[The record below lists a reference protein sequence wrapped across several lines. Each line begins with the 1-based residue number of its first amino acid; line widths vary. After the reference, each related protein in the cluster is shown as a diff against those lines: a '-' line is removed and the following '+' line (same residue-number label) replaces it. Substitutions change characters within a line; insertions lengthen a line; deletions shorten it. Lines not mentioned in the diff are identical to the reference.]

1 MLNNLLNIGKTS
13 LQASQAWMNVTGNNI
28 ANADTEGYS
37 RQYIDQRDNYAINY
51 RPGAMGMGVNAQ
63 QVLRYYDSF
72 LEQSYIRQNT
82 NSARWDEQDK
92 LMTSLETLFNE
103 SNRTGLSSTLQNYFK
118 AWSDLGLYPDS
129 TAHRASLLSYADNL
143 GDMFSNTA
151 EQIRKLQQDMSVSIQ
166 DTVKRVN
173 EISRAIADLNRQIT
187 ANTIDGINNPNSLLD
202 QRDQLVRELSELI
215 NVQTTDNGKGNF
227 TVQLTTGQPLVEGET
242 IYELAYL
249 DGHTQT
255 QYRLQA
261 GSAYKGKVEYEGND
275 GFEYTLD
282 MLAGNKFRVSLD
294 GGRTWLKGDDGQEL
308 RFDITDRDGDGKSD
322 PVRVKN
328 LTISFTD
335 IYQKNNDGKPVDA
348 AGNVLTWDATQGPDG
363 AWVLDDP
370 NSPDNG
376 KVIDAAGKVL
386 TWDAAQGPKGAW
398 VLDDPTSP
406 DDGKV
411 ITANG
416 DAVEWNDADKK
427 WYLEGTTTEVQ
438 AEDLATPTSP
448 ALTLGSV
455 YKKNANG
462 QVVDKD
468 DNPLTWNEADGKWE
482 DRGKN
487 PPLDAIPALVASA
500 GDKFDL
506 TPKDALYWIEPT
518 RGPQNVTP
526 QVYLDG
532 TDNKDRVYGGKM
544 ASYFNIRDDNC
555 ARYLDELD
563 ATARSLIWEVNR
575 QHSQGAGLQKF
586 DSLQG
591 TESVGDTGQ
600 PLGSWQ
606 SRLVFSDKLQAGT
619 IQFHFYD
626 KLTDKGH
633 LSSATL
639 DFDPATDSLE
649 DVMAK
654 INALTDKDGK
664 QLLQASIQNGRL
676 EIISNNADQQFVLG
690 ADSSGLMAALGV
702 NTFFSGNSA
711 ESLAVN
717 EMLHKNSHWVASGQV
732 NGNFEVNEGDGATAT
747 AIGELAK
754 KDVTISTTWKTV
766 DNQTISEFY
775 ANLVSEVGSE
785 RRLSKTNSEYHSTL
799 TQDLFERSQAVSGVN
814 LDEEM
819 TNLIKYQH
827 SYIAAAKLITTADQ
841 MLQTLLGIKQ

>member
-187 ANTIDGINNPNSLLD
+187 ANTIDGISNPNSLLD
-202 QRDQLVRELSELI
+202 QRDQLVRELSELL

-255 QYRLQA
+255 QYRLQPN
-261 GSAYKGKVEYEGND
+261 SAYKGKVEYEGSD

-282 MLAGNKFRVSLD
+282 MLSGNQFRVSLD

-335 IYQKNNDGKPVDA
+335 IYQTNNAGKFVDAKGNELDHFDKTLGSDGAWVNANGEVIDA
-348 AGNVLTWDATQGPDG
+348 AGNVLTWDTTSETWQ
-363 AWVLDDP
+363 
-370 NSPDNG
+370 NG
-376 KVIDAAGKVL
+376 G
-386 TWDAAQGPKGAW
+386 
-398 VLDDPTSP
+398 
-406 DDGKV
+406 
-411 ITANG
+411 
-416 DAVEWNDADKK
+416 
-427 WYLEGTTTEVQ
+427 Q
-438 AEDLATPTSP
+438 AATPTSP

-455 YKKNANG
+455 YKKVNG

-468 DNPLTWNEADGKWE
+468 DNPLTWNEADKKWK
-482 DRGKN
+482 DGN
-487 PPLDAIPALVASA
+487 GNDAVPALDDGA

-555 ARYLDELD
+555 TRYLDELD

-626 KLTDKGH
+626 KNIDDGKGGKKH
-633 LSSATL
+633 LGSATL

-654 INALTDKDGK
+654 INALTDGDGK

-676 EIISNNADQQFVLG
+676 EIISKNADQQFVLG
-690 ADSSGLMAALGV
+690 ADSSGLMAALGL

-732 NGNFEVNEGDGATAT
+732 NGNFEVNEGDAATAT

>member
-166 DTVKRVN
+166 DAVKRVN

-187 ANTIDGINNPNSLLD
+187 ANTVDGINNPNSLLD
-202 QRDQLVRELSELI
+202 QRDQLVRELSGLI

-242 IYELAYL
+242 TYDLAYL

-261 GSAYKGKVEYEGND
+261 GSAYKGKVEYEGSD

-282 MLAGNKFRVSLD
+282 MLSGNKFRVSLD

-335 IYQKNNDGKPVDA
+335 IYQTNNAGTFVDAKGKELDHFDKDKHAWVNAAGTTTFDA
-348 AGNVLTWDATQGPDG
+348 AGNTLTWDTTGGTWQDA
-363 AWVLDDP
+363 
-370 NSPDNG
+370 NG
-376 KVIDAAGKVL
+376 KPL
-386 TWDAAQGPKGAW
+386 TWDPDNEIW
-398 VLDDPTSP
+398 LDDA
-406 DDGKV
+406 GK
-411 ITANG
+411 
-416 DAVEWNDADKK
+416 
-427 WYLEGTTTEVQ
+427 EVT
-438 AEDLATPTSP
+438 LTSP

-455 YKKNANG
+455 YERNNNGDVVGKDHTTVLTWDGTKWVDRNG
-462 QVVDKD
+462 Q
-468 DNPLTWNEADGKWE
+468 EA
-482 DRGKN
+482 
-487 PPLDAIPALVASA
+487 APALVASA

-555 ARYLDELD
+555 TRYLDELD

-633 LSSATL
+633 LGSATL

-664 QLLQASIQNGRL
+664 RLLQASIQNGRL
-676 EIISNNADQQFVLG
+676 EIISKNADQQFVLG

>member
-151 EQIRKLQQDMSVSIQ
+151 EQIRKLQRDMSVSIQ
-166 DTVKRVN
+166 DAVKRVN

-187 ANTIDGINNPNSLLD
+187 ANTVDGINNPNSLLD
-202 QRDQLVRELSELI
+202 QRDQLVRELSELL
-215 NVQTTDNGKGNF
+215 NVQTIDNGKGNF
-227 TVQLTTGQPLVEGET
+227 TVQLTTGQPLVEGEVLH
-242 IYELAYL
+242 ELAYL

-255 QYRLQA
+255 QYRLQPN
-261 GSAYKGKVEYEGND
+261 SVYEGKVEYEGND

-282 MLAGNKFRVSLD
+282 LLPGNQFRVSLD

-308 RFDITDRDGDGKSD
+308 RFDIMDRDGDGKSD

-335 IYQKNNDGKPVDA
+335 LYQKNNDGKPVDA
-348 AGNVLTWDATQGPDG
+348 AGNELDHFDKTLGSDG
-363 AWVLDDP
+363 AWV
-370 NSPDNG
+370 NANG
-376 KVIDAAGKVL
+376 DVIDAAGNVL
-386 TWDAAQGPKGAW
+386 TWDT
-398 VLDDPTSP
+398 TS
-406 DDGKV
+406 G
-411 ITANG
+411 TWQNG
-416 DAVEWNDADKK
+416 GLA
-427 WYLEGTTTEVQ
+427 
-438 AEDLATPTSP
+438 ATPTSP

-462 QVVDKD
+462 QVVNAA
-468 DNPLTWNEADGKWE
+468 NPPQPLEWNETDKKWYLA
-482 DRGKN
+482 GTKT
-487 PPLDAIPALVASA
+487 DAIPALVASA

-555 ARYLDELD
+555 TRYLDELD

>member
-187 ANTIDGINNPNSLLD
+187 ANTIDGISNPNSLLD
-202 QRDQLVRELSELI
+202 QRDQLVRELSGLI

-242 IYELAYL
+242 IYDLAYL

-335 IYQKNNDGKPVDA
+335 IYQTNNAGKPVDA
-348 AGNVLTWDATQGPDG
+348 AGNVLTWDATQDPDG

-376 KVIDAAGKVL
+376 KVIDAAGNVL
-386 TWDAAQGPKGAW
+386 TWDANQGPDGAWVNANGDVIDAAGHVLTWDATQGPEGAW

-406 DDGKV
+406 NNGKV
-411 ITANG
+411 IDAAGHVLTWNG
-416 DAVEWNDADKK
+416 KTWD
-427 WYLEGTTTEVQ
+427 G
-438 AEDLATPTSP
+438 TPTSP
-448 ALTLGSV
+448 INPTSPAITLG
-455 YKKNANG
+455 
-462 QVVDKD
+462 
-468 DNPLTWNEADGKWE
+468 
-482 DRGKN
+482 
-487 PPLDAIPALVASA
+487 A

-626 KLTDKGH
+626 KLSDKGH
-633 LSSATL
+633 LTSATL

-649 DVMAK
+649 DVMQK

-676 EIISNNADQQFVLG
+676 EIISNNADQQFLLG
-690 ADSSGLMAALGV
+690 ADSSGLMAALGL

-732 NGNFEVNEGDGATAT
+732 NGNFEINEGDAATAT

>member
-166 DTVKRVN
+166 DAVKRVN

-187 ANTIDGINNPNSLLD
+187 ANTVDGINNPNSLLD
-202 QRDQLVRELSELI
+202 QRDQLVRELSGLI

-242 IYELAYL
+242 TYDLAYL

-255 QYRLQA
+255 QYRLQPN
-261 GSAYKGKVEYEGND
+261 SAYKGKVEYEGSD

-282 MLAGNKFRVSLD
+282 MLSGNKFRVSLD

-308 RFDITDRDGDGKSD
+308 HFDITDRDGDGKSD

-335 IYQKNNDGKPVDA
+335 IYQTNNAGNIVDAAGNELDHFDKTLGSDGAWVNANGEVIDA
-348 AGNVLTWDATQGPDG
+348 AGNVLTWDTTSETWQ
-363 AWVLDDP
+363 
-370 NSPDNG
+370 NG
-376 KVIDAAGKVL
+376 G
-386 TWDAAQGPKGAW
+386 
-398 VLDDPTSP
+398 
-406 DDGKV
+406 
-411 ITANG
+411 
-416 DAVEWNDADKK
+416 
-427 WYLEGTTTEVQ
+427 Q
-438 AEDLATPTSP
+438 AATPTSP

-455 YKKNANG
+455 YERNNNG
-462 QVVDKD
+462 DVVGKD
-468 DNPLTWNEADGKWE
+468 HTTVLTWDGTKWVDGNGHEA
-482 DRGKN
+482 
-487 PPLDAIPALVASA
+487 APALVASA

-626 KLTDKGH
+626 KLSDKGH
-633 LSSATL
+633 LTSATL

-732 NGNFEVNEGDGATAT
+732 NGNFEVNEGDGVTAT

>member
-129 TAHRASLLSYADNL
+129 TAHRASLLSYADKL
-143 GDMFSNTA
+143 RDMFSNTA
-151 EQIRKLQQDMSVSIQ
+151 EQIRKLQRDMSVSIQ

-187 ANTIDGINNPNSLLD
+187 ANTIDGISNPNSLLD
-202 QRDQLVRELSELI
+202 QRDQLVRELSGLI

-261 GSAYKGKVEYEGND
+261 NSAYKGKVEYEGSD

-282 MLAGNKFRVSLD
+282 MLSGNKFRVSLD

-335 IYQKNNDGKPVDA
+335 IYQTNNDGKFVDA
-348 AGNVLTWDATQGPDG
+348 AGHVLTWDATQGPDG

-370 NSPDNG
+370 NSPDKG

-386 TWDAAQGPKGAW
+386 TWDATQGPDGAW
-398 VLDDPTSP
+398 VNANGEVIDAAGNVLTWDAAKGPEGAWVNANGEVIDAT
-406 DDGKV
+406 GKV
-411 ITANG
+411 LTWNG
-416 DAVEWNDADKK
+416 KTWQDAAGVE
-427 WYLEGTTTEVQ
+427 G
-438 AEDLATPTSP
+438 TPTSP
-448 ALTLGSV
+448 INPTSPAITLG
-455 YKKNANG
+455 
-462 QVVDKD
+462 
-468 DNPLTWNEADGKWE
+468 
-482 DRGKN
+482 
-487 PPLDAIPALVASA
+487 A

>member
-187 ANTIDGINNPNSLLD
+187 ANTIDGISNPNSLLD

-242 IYELAYL
+242 TYDLAYL

-255 QYRLQA
+255 QYRLQPN
-261 GSAYKGKVEYEGND
+261 SAYKGKVEYEGSD

-282 MLAGNKFRVSLD
+282 MLSGNQFRVSLD

-308 RFDITDRDGDGKSD
+308 HFDITDRDGDGKSD

-335 IYQKNNDGKPVDA
+335 IYQRNNAGTFVDAKGKELDHFDKDKHAWVNAAGTTTFDA
-348 AGNVLTWDATQGPDG
+348 AGNTLTWDTTGGTWQDA
-363 AWVLDDP
+363 
-370 NSPDNG
+370 NG
-376 KVIDAAGKVL
+376 KPL
-386 TWDAAQGPKGAW
+386 TWDPDNEIW
-398 VLDDPTSP
+398 LDDA
-406 DDGKV
+406 GK
-411 ITANG
+411 
-416 DAVEWNDADKK
+416 
-427 WYLEGTTTEVQ
+427 EVT
-438 AEDLATPTSP
+438 LTSP

-455 YKKNANG
+455 YERNNNGDVVGKDHTTVLTWDGTKWVDGNG
-462 QVVDKD
+462 Q
-468 DNPLTWNEADGKWE
+468 EA
-482 DRGKN
+482 
-487 PPLDAIPALVASA
+487 APALVASA

-633 LSSATL
+633 LGSATL

-676 EIISNNADQQFVLG
+676 EIISKNADQQFVLG

>member
-151 EQIRKLQQDMSVSIQ
+151 EQIRKLQDDMSVSIK
-166 DTVKRVN
+166 DAVKRVN

-187 ANTIDGINNPNSLLD
+187 ANTVDGISNPNSLLD

-215 NVQTTDNGKGNF
+215 NVQTVDNGKGNF

-242 IYELAYL
+242 IYDLAYM
-249 DGHTQT
+249 DGHSQT
-255 QYRLQA
+255 QYRLQN
-261 GSAYKGKVEYEGND
+261 GSAYKGTVEYEGSD

-282 MLAGNKFRVSLD
+282 MLPGNQFRVSLD

-308 RFDITDRDGDGKSD
+308 RFDITDKDGDGKSD

-335 IYQKNNDGKPVDA
+335 IYQKNNNGNFVDANGTPLHHFDKDKGAWVTNAAGTESIDA
-348 AGNVLTWDATQGPDG
+348 AGNRLT
-363 AWVLDDP
+363 
-370 NSPDNG
+370 
-376 KVIDAAGKVL
+376 
-386 TWDAAQGPKGAW
+386 
-398 VLDDPTSP
+398 
-406 DDGKV
+406 
-411 ITANG
+411 
-416 DAVEWNDADKK
+416 WNDADKK
-427 WYLEGTTTEVQ
+427 WEDAQGNEG
-438 AEDLATPTSP
+438 TPTSP
-448 ALTLGSV
+448 AMTLGSV
-455 YKKNANG
+455 YRRDANG
-462 QVVDKD
+462 NVVDKD
-468 DNPLTWNEADGKWE
+468 GNALTWNEADKKWV
-482 DRGKN
+482 DANN
-487 PPLDAIPALVASA
+487 PAQDAIPALDAGS

-555 ARYLDELD
+555 TRYLDELD

-591 TESVGDTGQ
+591 TESVGDTSQ

-626 KLTDKGH
+626 KLTGKGH

-649 DVMAK
+649 DVARK
-654 INALTDKDGK
+654 INALTDKDGNK
-664 QLLQASIQNGRL
+664 LLQATIQNGRL
-676 EIISNNADQQFVLG
+676 ELVSNNADQQFVLG

-732 NGNFEVNEGDGATAT
+732 NGNFEVNEGDAATAT

>member
-151 EQIRKLQQDMSVSIQ
+151 EQIRKLQRDMSVSIQ
-166 DTVKRVN
+166 DAVKRVN

-187 ANTIDGINNPNSLLD
+187 ANTVDGINNPNSLLD

-335 IYQKNNDGKPVDA
+335 IYQTNNAGKPVDA
-348 AGNVLTWDATQGPDG
+348 AGNVLTWDATQGPE
-363 AWVLDDP
+363 
-370 NSPDNG
+370 
-376 KVIDAAGKVL
+376 
-386 TWDAAQGPKGAW
+386 GAW

-406 DDGKV
+406 NNGKV
-411 ITANG
+411 IDAAGHVLTWNG
-416 DAVEWNDADKK
+416 KTWD
-427 WYLEGTTTEVQ
+427 G
-438 AEDLATPTSP
+438 TPTSP
-448 ALTLGSV
+448 INPTSPAITLG
-455 YKKNANG
+455 
-462 QVVDKD
+462 
-468 DNPLTWNEADGKWE
+468 
-482 DRGKN
+482 
-487 PPLDAIPALVASA
+487 A

-654 INALTDKDGK
+654 INALTDGDGK

-676 EIISNNADQQFVLG
+676 EIISKNADQQFVLG

-732 NGNFEVNEGDGATAT
+732 NGNFEVNEGDGVTAT

>member
-28 ANADTEGYS
+28 ANADTDGYS

-82 NSARWDEQDK
+82 NSARWNEQDK

-151 EQIRKLQQDMSVSIQ
+151 EQIRKLQRDMSVSIQ

-173 EISRAIADLNRQIT
+173 EISKAIADLNRQIT
-187 ANTIDGINNPNSLLD
+187 ANTIDGISNPNSLLD
-202 QRDQLVRELSELI
+202 QRDQLVRELSGLI

-227 TVQLTTGQPLVEGET
+227 TVQLTTGQPLGEGET

-255 QYRLQA
+255 QYRLQPN
-261 GSAYKGKVEYEGND
+261 SAYKGKVEYEGSD

-282 MLAGNKFRVSLD
+282 MLPGNKFRVSLD

-335 IYQKNNDGKPVDA
+335 IYQRNNAGTLVDANGNELDHFDKTLGPDGAWVNANGEVIDA
-348 AGNVLTWDATQGPDG
+348 AGNVLTWDATSKTWQ
-363 AWVLDDP
+363 
-370 NSPDNG
+370 
-376 KVIDAAGKVL
+376 DAAGQEG
-386 TWDAAQGPKGAW
+386 T
-398 VLDDPTSP
+398 PTS
-406 DDGKV
+406 
-411 ITANG
+411 
-416 DAVEWNDADKK
+416 
-427 WYLEGTTTEVQ
+427 
-438 AEDLATPTSP
+438 PTSP

-455 YKKNANG
+455 YRRDNNG
-462 QVVDKD
+462 NVVDKD
-468 DNPLTWNEADGKWE
+468 GNALTWNEADKKWE
-482 DRGKN
+482 DGN
-487 PPLDAIPALVASA
+487 GNDAVPALDASA

-526 QVYLDG
+526 QAYLDG

-626 KLTDKGH
+626 SKTDKGH

-654 INALTDKDGK
+654 INALTDGDGK

-690 ADSSGLMAALGV
+690 ADSSGLMAALGL

-732 NGNFEVNEGDGATAT
+732 NGNFEVNEGDGVTAT